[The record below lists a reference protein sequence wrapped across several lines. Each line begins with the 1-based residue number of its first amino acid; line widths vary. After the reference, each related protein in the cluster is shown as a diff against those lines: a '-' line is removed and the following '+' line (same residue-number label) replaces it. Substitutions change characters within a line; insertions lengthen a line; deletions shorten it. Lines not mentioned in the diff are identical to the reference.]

1 MTTAERIRQAAAQY
15 ATYIDAAASADM
27 CLQQLSDYMAGRNE
41 PSLRTIRRLAAAWGV
56 PVGELVGY

>member
-1 MTTAERIRQAAAQY
+1 MTTADRIRKAADQY
-15 ATYIDAAASADM
+15 ATYTDAAAAADM

-56 PVGELVGY
+56 PVEALVGD